1 MNIELTLALI
11 VLFFGVKFLIK
22 VLKSGSPENAIK
34 LAEEQLEK
42 NKVAIQNKG
51 AYIFAWLFS
60 LSVSIFFIWVSLK
73 YIYSLV

>member
-11 VLFFGVKFLIK
+11 VLFFGVRMVLK

-34 LAEEQLEK
+34 LAEENLEK
-42 NKVAIQNKG
+42 NKIAVKNKG
-51 AYIFAWLFS
+51 AYLLAWIFS
-60 LSVSIFFIWVSLK
+60 LFIGALFIFVSLT

>member
-1 MNIELTLALI
+1 MNVELTLALI

-22 VLKSGSPENAIK
+22 VLKSGSPQNAIK

-51 AYIFAWLFS
+51 VYIFAWVLS
-60 LSVSIFFIWVSLK
+60 LAISVFFIWVSLT

>member
-1 MNIELTLALI
+1 MNTELTLALI
-11 VLFFGVKFLIK
+11 VLFFGVKFLVK

-51 AYIFAWLFS
+51 VYIFAWVLS
-60 LSVSIFFIWVSLK
+60 LAISVFFIWVSLT

>member
-11 VLFFGVKFLIK
+11 VLFFGVKFLVK

-51 AYIFAWLFS
+51 AYIFAWVLS
-60 LSVSIFFIWVSLK
+60 LAISVFFIWVSLT